1 MIRNHAPSDTRFRRI
16 RMQTE
21 FCRPIFRIALIAV
34 LAGGFWIS
42 ADVQGPAMAET
53 AAPTD
58 DAFNRWVNS
67 LWPSARRAGVSSAT
81 FRKAFKGVRP
91 NEKVFERANNQ
102 PEFVRPVWS
111 YLDSAL
117 SDKRIEGGKEKL
129 AEWQKSLAQIERT
142 YGVDRHTLVAIWG
155 MESAYG
161 TFKGNDYVIQALA
174 TLGYRG
180 SRRKFGRQQV
190 IAALKILQRGDIT
203 PERMLGS
210 WAGAMGHTQF
220 IPTTYNAYA
229 VDFNRDGRRDIWNTE
244 VDALASAANYLRKSG
259 WRSGEPA
266 FHEIVLPRGFDYRL
280 ATRAV
285 KKQTAEWVALGIK
298 RANRRKFGA
307 WAREGSIVL
316 PAGANG
322 PAFMVY
328 QNFRAIMRYNN
339 SVSYALAIALL
350 AERFRGRGTLVQSWP
365 LDDSPLSRSQKK
377 ELQRLLAGKRLY
389 RGRVD
394 GRIGRGTQ
402 AAIRTFQG
410 KIGVAQD
417 GYPSASLLK
426 RLRRGG

>member
-1 MIRNHAPSDTRFRRI
+1 
-16 RMQTE
+16 MQKGL
-21 FCRPIFRIALIAV
+21 CRPLAGIALIAV
-34 LAGGFWIS
+34 LAGGFGLH
-42 ADVQGPAMAET
+42 AGFRAPAAAEP
-53 AAPTD
+53 AAPID
-58 DAFNRWVNS
+58 DAFGRWVDS
-67 LWPSARRAGVSSAT
+67 LWPDARRAGISSST
-81 FRKAFKGVRP
+81 FRKAFRGVRP
-91 NEKVFERANNQ
+91 DGKVFERANNQ

-129 AEWQKSLAQIERT
+129 SEWQAPLARIERT

-155 MESAYG
+155 MESSYG
-161 TFKGNDYVIQALA
+161 AFRGNDNVIQALA

-180 SRRKFGRQQV
+180 SRRKFGRQQL

-229 VDFNRDGRRDIWNTE
+229 VDSNGDGRRDIWNTE

-259 WRSGEPA
+259 WLSGEPA
-266 FHEIVLPRGFDYRL
+266 FHEVVLPPGFDYRQ

-285 KKQTAEWVALGIK
+285 RKQTAEWVALGVK

-307 WAREGSIVL
+307 WARQGSIVL

-328 QNFRAIMRYNN
+328 QNFRSIMRYNN

-350 AERFRGRGTLVQSWP
+350 AERFRGGGTLVQSWP

-402 AAIRTFQG
+402 AAIRVFQRR
-410 KIGVAQD
+410 IGVAQD
-417 GYPSASLLK
+417 GYPSASLLE

>member
-1 MIRNHAPSDTRFRRI
+1 
-16 RMQTE
+16 MQKGL
-21 FCRPIFRIALIAV
+21 CRPLAGIALIAV
-34 LAGGFWIS
+34 LAGGFGLH
-42 ADVQGPAMAET
+42 AGFRAPAAAEP
-53 AAPTD
+53 AAQID
-58 DAFNRWVNS
+58 DAFGRWVDS
-67 LWPSARRAGVSSAT
+67 LWPDARRAGISSST
-81 FRKAFKGVRP
+81 FRKALRGVRP
-91 NEKVFERANNQ
+91 DGKVFERANNQ

-129 AEWQKSLAQIERT
+129 SEWQAPLARIERT

-155 MESAYG
+155 MESSYG
-161 TFKGNDYVIQALA
+161 AFRGNDNVIQALA

-180 SRRKFGRQQV
+180 SRRKFGRQQL

-229 VDFNRDGRRDIWNTE
+229 VDSNGDGRRDIWNTE

-259 WRSGEPA
+259 WLSGEPA
-266 FHEIVLPRGFDYRL
+266 FHEVMLPPGFDYRQ

-285 KKQTAEWVALGIK
+285 RKQTAEWVALGVK

-307 WAREGSIVL
+307 WARQGSIVL

-328 QNFRAIMRYNN
+328 QNFRSIMRYNN

-350 AERFRGRGTLVQSWP
+350 AERFRGGGTLVRSWP

-402 AAIRTFQG
+402 AAIRVFQRR
-410 KIGVAQD
+410 IGVAQD
-417 GYPSASLLK
+417 GYPSASLLE